1 MTGAEVR
8 GEAARLVRRLE
19 AAEQRLAEAHTPP
32 APSQPRATAASTHE
46 ISHADTAIAR
56 ACAEGAAGGGGNAGD
71 EDPPRLRINEVD
83 DEVRALLAPASNRV
97 AELVEL
103 ARALA
108 DGSLSD
114 ESAEESARAIA
125 ATQPSRRPR

>member
-19 AAEQRLAEAHTPP
+19 AAEQRLAEAHTPRGRGES
-32 APSQPRATAASTHE
+32 APR
-46 ISHADTAIAR
+46 R
-56 ACAEGAAGGGGNAGD
+56 
-71 EDPPRLRINEVD
+71 RINEVD
-83 DEVRALLAPASNRV
+83 DEVRTLLAPASNRV

-114 ESAEESARAIA
+114 ESAERSARAIA